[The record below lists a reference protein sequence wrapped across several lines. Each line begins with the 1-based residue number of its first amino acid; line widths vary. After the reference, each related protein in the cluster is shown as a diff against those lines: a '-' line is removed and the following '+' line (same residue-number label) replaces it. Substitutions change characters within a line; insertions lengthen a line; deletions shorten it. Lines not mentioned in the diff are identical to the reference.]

1 MLFQVHMGLL
11 KMLRIRAHVQSETT
25 HTLPVPD
32 KYYQSTESESL
43 ELAFLIILDYY
54 YYFRLTVPS
63 MLWHGWVSGRAFG
76 L

>member
-1 MLFQVHMGLL
+1 
-11 KMLRIRAHVQSETT
+11 MLRIRAHVQSQTA
-25 HTLPVPD
+25 HTLPVPN

-63 MLWHGWVSGRAFG
+63 VILQCFDAVGWAAGRASG